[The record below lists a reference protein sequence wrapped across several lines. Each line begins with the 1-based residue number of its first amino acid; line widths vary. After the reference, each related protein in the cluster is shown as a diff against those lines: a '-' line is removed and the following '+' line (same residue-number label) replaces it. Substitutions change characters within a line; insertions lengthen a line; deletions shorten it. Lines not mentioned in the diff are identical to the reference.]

1 MDLPRIDASIAALQ
15 RDVSTLDGV
24 LFQAQQEKSKQ
35 RSGGVSRRHFTINKS
50 RPVVEYLS
58 GMPDPSN
65 GERSLR
71 HSQFLCYY
79 FNKAFAF
86 VYSK

>member
-71 HSQFLCYY
+71 HSQFLCFY
-79 FNKAFAF
+79 FNKAE
-86 VYSK
+86 VR